1 MTPSKLSNVLKTTFN
16 DFFRY
21 NQAFLF
27 PWTIGR
33 NALSIVQHG
42 DKFELRINNQSFTH
56 LWDNGKCL
64 SYITA
69 YSI

>member
-1 MTPSKLSNVLKTTFN
+1 MEIQSSMTLSKIISNIKQFYN
-16 DFFRY
+16 DFFVIFFRY

-42 DKFELRINNQSFTH
+42 DKFELRINN
-56 LWDNGKCL
+56 
-64 SYITA
+64 
-69 YSI
+69 